1 MRLIPAVLAALL
13 PGGMAAQTVRLERP
27 DASASEEFAD
37 IRGIRELADG
47 TLLVSDYLDQRVVRL
62 DLVTGSVRPVVREGS
77 GPTEAR
83 LPTLLIPAR
92 GDSTLLV
99 DLGNSRLQL
108 FDGTGRIVGSIPV
121 TAHGGM
127 GVRGVSATGELYFA
141 VPAWSEGPGA
151 LTNDSVRIVRW
162 NPGTGA
168 RAQVAVIQGDRMR
181 SDAREPSRV
190 PRIPIVGYA
199 AQDAWLVDDDG
210 ALRIVR
216 GGDYRVES
224 HRTGRAAT
232 IGDSHRYP
240 TPAVTQA
247 ERERFVH
254 RFSAQSPTSG
264 RGPGGGLGQ
273 APMPSEQELAAL
285 VKGTQFAERHPYFD
299 PSRLVA
305 APSGQLWVGRPAIEG
320 EPVRYDRFDREGR
333 LVGAVE
339 LRPGRR
345 VMAVTRLG
353 VYVVAED
360 DDGLQT
366 VERYRSP

>member
-1 MRLIPAVLAALL
+1 MLVPLLLATL
-13 PGGMAAQTVRLERP
+13 PGIAVQAPVIRLDRPEVAAR
-27 DASASEEFAD
+27 EEFAD
-37 IRGIRELADG
+37 IRGLRELPDG
-47 TLLVSDYLDQRVVRL
+47 ALLVSDYLDQRVVRL
-62 DLVTGSVRPVVREGS
+62 DLATGSVRSLVREGG

-83 LPTLLIPAR
+83 LPTRLIPAR

-108 FDGTGRIVGSIPV
+108 FDGNGRIVRTIPV
-121 TAHGGM
+121 TVEGGL
-127 GVRGVSATGELYFA
+127 GVRGVSATGEHYFA
-141 VPAWSEGPGA
+141 VPAWSEGPNA
-151 LTNDSVRIVRW
+151 LANDSVRVVRW
-162 NPGTGA
+162 NPANGV
-168 RAQVAVIQGDRMR
+168 RQQVAVIQGDRMR
-181 SDAREPSRV
+181 SDVRQPSMV

-199 AQDAWLVDDDG
+199 AQDAWVIDDEG

-224 HRTGRAAT
+224 HRAGREPVV
-232 IGDSHRYP
+232 GEPNRYP
-240 TPAVTQA
+240 TRAVTRA

-285 VKGTQFAERHPYFD
+285 VEGTQFAERHAYFD
-299 PSRLVA
+299 PGRVVT
-305 APSGQLWVGRPAIEG
+305 APGGVLWVGRPVLDG
-320 EPVRYDRFDREGR
+320 EPVQYDRFDRNGR
-333 LVGAVE
+333 MVGAVQ

-345 VMAVTRLG
+345 VMAVTRRG

-360 DDGLQT
+360 EDGLQT
-366 VERYRSP
+366 IERYHLR